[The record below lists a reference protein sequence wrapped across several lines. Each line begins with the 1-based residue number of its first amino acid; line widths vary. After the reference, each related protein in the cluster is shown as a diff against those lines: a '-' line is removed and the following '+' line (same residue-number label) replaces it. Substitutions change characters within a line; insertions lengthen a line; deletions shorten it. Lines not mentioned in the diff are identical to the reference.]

1 MKKSFEEHRQIIL
14 DLMNDE
20 LYVPMKEKELAI
32 ILQVEPEDRAELKAV
47 LNSLLAEGR
56 IAISKRGKYTKQD
69 VKPMTGTFISH
80 QKGFGFVEVEGVEE
94 DYFIPAEYTGGAFHQ
109 DIVEIALLKKPD
121 VLIMDEATSNL
132 DTVTE
137 HQIKKVLEDFSKDMT
152 WVIIAHR
159 LHTIKSCDTIYVMDK
174 GRVVESGTHQSLL
187 SQGGRY
193 YRMVNSDL

>member
-47 LNSLLAEGR
+47 LNSLLTEGL
-56 IAISKRGKYTKQD
+56 ITISKRGKYTKQD
-69 VKPMTGTFISH
+69 VRSLTGIFISH

-109 DIVEIALLKKPD
+109 DIVEIALLKKNIEICSKTVFF
-121 VLIMDEATSNL
+121 VLQHRRRRKRRNPKCFPFYQLLIN
-132 DTVTE
+132 
-137 HQIKKVLEDFSKDMT
+137 VLK
-152 WVIIAHR
+152 
-159 LHTIKSCDTIYVMDK
+159 
-174 GRVVESGTHQSLL
+174 
-187 SQGGRY
+187 
-193 YRMVNSDL
+193 

>member
-69 VKPMTGTFISH
+69 VKPITGTFISH

-94 DYFIPAEYTGGAFHQ
+94 DYFI
-109 DIVEIALLKKPD
+109 LLFFCLGSHH
-121 VLIMDEATSNL
+121 VLMVVGKLS
-132 DTVTE
+132 TE
-137 HQIKKVLEDFSKDMT
+137 EVNESCKINDF
-152 WVIIAHR
+152 
-159 LHTIKSCDTIYVMDK
+159 
-174 GRVVESGTHQSLL
+174 L
-187 SQGGRY
+187 S
-193 YRMVNSDL
+193 